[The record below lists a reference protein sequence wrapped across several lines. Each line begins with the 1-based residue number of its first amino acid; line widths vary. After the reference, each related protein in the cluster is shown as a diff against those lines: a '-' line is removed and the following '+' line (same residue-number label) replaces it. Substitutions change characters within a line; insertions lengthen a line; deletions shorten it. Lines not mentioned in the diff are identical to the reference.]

1 MSVSIPG
8 SLRTWGL
15 ACLVGLAGCANTFP
29 RVAISRA
36 EIAIR
41 KADAVGAAQHAPLQL
56 HLARKK
62 LDSAGQV
69 LEEGDVEVA
78 RRLAE
83 QALVDGELAEALTRA
98 AKARQ
103 NADEVAKTVD
113 ALRSEAGSG
122 STPAALAK

>member
-1 MSVSIPG
+1 
-8 SLRTWGL
+8 
-15 ACLVGLAGCANTFP
+15 
-29 RVAISRA
+29 VAISSA